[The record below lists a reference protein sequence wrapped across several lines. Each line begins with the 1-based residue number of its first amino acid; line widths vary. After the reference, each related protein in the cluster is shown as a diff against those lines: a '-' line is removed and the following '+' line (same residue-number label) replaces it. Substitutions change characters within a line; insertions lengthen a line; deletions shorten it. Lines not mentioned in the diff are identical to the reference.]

1 MRTTTR
7 RRMRVAV
14 VATVAGTALMAAAC
28 VPAPPEPATGTS
40 ANEAPRAADAAYTTS
55 GPHTVGVT
63 TLQLSDRKVEVWY
76 PADAASTAGRTQD
89 AYNFL
94 DLLPAGFRDLV
105 NSIDPS
111 LRDQVNF
118 PDLGVPE
125 VANAVTPSYRDV
137 AADAGGPFPLVLFSH
152 GAASYRQQ
160 SSFLTTHLASWGFVV
175 ASPDYLERGLT
186 GVLGEPPANARPD
199 TTVADEA
206 VELVRARSAAT
217 GNVLSG
223 TVDPTRVFPVG
234 HSAGGFE
241 SQRLLSRPDVPS
253 AVSLAAGVSTLQ
265 LANMTAPL
273 LPAGKPVAWIGGR
286 NDGISP
292 IDNLRTGFDYTPGER
307 RLLELGGAGHNNAFT
322 DICTVGGGGVAALAR
337 AINLPVP
344 DSLLALGDDG
354 CTVGPFKPS
363 VEVWP
368 EVRHFVTAELRSR
381 SGLDVEPVGLGDQ
394 VLPSFDDVLVYRH
407 NP

>member
-7 RRMRVAV
+7 RTTRA
-14 VATVAGTALMAAAC
+14 AAAALVAGAALVAAAC

-40 ANEAPRAADAAYTTS
+40 ANDAPRAAEAAYTAP
-55 GPHTVGVT
+55 GPHSVGVT
-63 TLQLSDRKVEVWY
+63 TLQLSDRRVEVWY
-76 PADAASTAGRTQD
+76 PADAASTAGRARDT
-89 AYNFL
+89 YNFL
-94 DLLPAGFRDLV
+94 DVLPANFRDLV
-105 NSIDPS
+105 NSIDPT
-111 LRDQVNF
+111 LRDKVNF
-118 PDLGVPE
+118 PDA
-125 VANAVTPSYRDV
+125 ANPAV
-137 AADAGGPFPLVLFSH
+137 ADAVVPAYREVPAYPGGPFPLVLFSH

-160 SSFLTTHLASWGFVV
+160 SSFLTSHLASWGFVV

-186 GVLGEPPANARPD
+186 GVLGEPPANPRPD
-199 TTVADEA
+199 TTVAAEA
-206 VELVRARSAAT
+206 VDLVRSRSAAG

-241 SQRLLSRPDVPS
+241 SQRLLERPDVPS
-253 AVSLAAGVSTLQ
+253 AVSLAAGISTLQ
-265 LANMTAPL
+265 LVNMTAPL
-273 LPAGKPVAWIGGR
+273 LPAGKPVSWIGGR
-286 NDGISP
+286 NDGIAP
-292 IDNLRTGFDYTPGER
+292 IDTLRTGFEYTPGER
-307 RLLELGGAGHNNAFT
+307 RLLELGGAGHNNGFT

-344 DSLLALGDDG
+344 DGLLALGDDG

-381 SGLDVEPVGLGDQ
+381 SGLDAQPVGLGDQ
-394 VLPSFDDVLVYRH
+394 VLSSFDDVLVYRH

>member
-7 RRMRVAV
+7 RTARVAL
-14 VATVAGTALMAAAC
+14 AGAVAGAALLAAAC
-28 VPAPPEPATGTS
+28 VPAPPEPANGTS
-40 ANEAPRAADAAYTTS
+40 ANDAPRAADAAYTVP
-55 GPHTVGVT
+55 GPHSVGVT

-76 PADAASTAGRTQD
+76 PADTASTAGRPRDT
-89 AYNFL
+89 YNFL
-94 DLLPAGFRDLV
+94 DVLPANFRDLV
-105 NSIDPS
+105 NSIDPT
-111 LRDQVNF
+111 LRDKVNF
-118 PDLGVPE
+118 PD
-125 VANAVTPSYRDV
+125 VANPVVADAVVPAYRDV

-160 SSFLTTHLASWGFVV
+160 STFLTTHLASWGFVV

-186 GVLGEPPANARPD
+186 GVLGEPPANPRPD
-199 TTVADEA
+199 TTVAAEA
-206 VELVRARSAAT
+206 IDAVRARSASG
-217 GNVLSG
+217 GNVLSSA
-223 TVDPTRVFPVG
+223 VDPTRVFPVG

-241 SQRLLSRPDVPS
+241 SQRLLERDDVPS
-253 AVSLAAGVSTLQ
+253 AVSLAAGISTLQ
-265 LANMTAPL
+265 LVNMTAPV
-273 LPAGKPVAWIGGR
+273 LPAGKAVAWIGGR
-286 NDGISP
+286 NDGIAA
-292 IDNLRTGFDYTPGER
+292 IDTLRTGFEYTPGER
-307 RLLELGGAGHNNAFT
+307 RLLELAGAGHNNGFT

-368 EVRHFVTAELRSR
+368 EVRHFVTAELRYR
-381 SGLDVEPVGLGDQ
+381 SGLDAQPVGLGDQ